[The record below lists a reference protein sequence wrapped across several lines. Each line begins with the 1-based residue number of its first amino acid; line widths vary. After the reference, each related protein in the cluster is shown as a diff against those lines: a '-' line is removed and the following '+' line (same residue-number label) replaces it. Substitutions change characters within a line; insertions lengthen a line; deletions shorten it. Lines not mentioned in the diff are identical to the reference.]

1 MAAAL
6 PEARDGEMSWNEC
19 KARVRTMYG
28 EAITVA
34 LLLGALALLVL
45 ASDVTAQQTHTE
57 RPVSLPPT
65 KISAPRNEFSRGEE
79 ATIRGLIIGRN
90 GDDMLVRDQFKR
102 TNVVTLTQDTR
113 IWSPTGLFKL
123 ERKERDA
130 TSLLAGLEVEVRGKG
145 GSRGNLVAHQVRFHS
160 SSLRVA
166 QQIAA
171 GEVALSNRISANKDS
186 IHALRERM
194 IDSLSAAEARARDS
208 LEVINKRFEDMDRYD
223 AKDSVTVMFAEGGDA
238 LDVNAQH
245 ALDALITKAVTLS
258 GYLIE
263 VRGFADATGDPAAN
277 LDLSQR
283 RAQMVVHYLAQRNVP
298 LRRILNPTGLGESDP
313 AASNE
318 NAMGRAL
325 NRRAEVRILVNRAQ
339 RD

>member
-1 MAAAL
+1 
-6 PEARDGEMSWNEC
+6 MSWNEC
-19 KARVRTMYG
+19 KARVRSIYG
-28 EAITVA
+28 EAITVT

-45 ASDVTAQQTHTE
+45 ASDVGAQQTNTE

-65 KISAPRNEFSRGEE
+65 KISAPRNEFSRGED
-79 ATIRGLIIGRN
+79 ATLRGLIIGRN

-123 ERKERDA
+123 ERKQRDV
-130 TSLLAGLEVEVRGKG
+130 TSLLPGLEVEVRGKG
-145 GSRGNLVAHQVRFHS
+145 GSRGNLIARQVRFHS

-171 GEVALSNRISANKDS
+171 GEVALSNRISANRDS
-186 IHALRERM
+186 IRALHEHM
-194 IDSLSAAEARARDS
+194 IDSLSAVEARARDS
-208 LEVINKRFEDMDRYD
+208 LEAIGRRFEDIDRYD
-223 AKDSVTVMFAEGGDA
+223 AKDSVVVMFAEGGDA
-238 LDVNAQH
+238 LDANAQH
-245 ALDALITKAVTLS
+245 ALDALVARAVTLS
-258 GYLIE
+258 GYLVE
-263 VRGFADATGDPAAN
+263 VRGFADATGNPATN

-283 RAQMVVHYLAQRNVP
+283 RAETVVQYLAQRNIP

-313 AASNE
+313 AASNASE
-318 NAMGRAL
+318 AGRAL
-325 NRRAEVRILVNRAQ
+325 NRRAQVRILVNRAQ